1 MRPGWAWLLAA
12 LAAFC
17 AGCRYFENINAQTYR
32 EYHAACWQAV
42 VEACLR
48 QQDDVTLP
56 ADPPAPRLCE
66 DRVVPAYHG
75 IIIAAAAERESW
87 RKLRGQSQ
95 TALEFIAEML
105 EVLASRD
112 VLNIEH
118 LAPQI
123 DEHMADHDAL
133 REEWRASRAGIG
145 EAGSELQ
152 AAWQEVWPDNGFQ
165 FDLSTDAAA
174 LRNKLQPPPTAV
186 RREALEHY
194 YDNEYARLAMIYLD
208 YEPSELPNPES
219 HVPQGCEELSWALKR
234 LEAAL
239 LVRYSMDRA
248 IEADVGRIQELSR
261 VDLSATPW
269 DEIRIPEGRYA
280 RPRVTASIARLKLL
294 KYLDT
299 LLMNCLDV
307 IVRDVD
313 LHWRAVWPQHELE
326 TNIFAFAGLSQQ
338 TELPQDALSD
348 LPDDPLAK
356 FTFRE

>member
-1 MRPGWAWLLAA
+1 MRLGWAVLVVTLLV
-12 LAAFC
+12 LPE
-17 AGCRYFENINAQTYR
+17 GCRYFEDINAEAYR
-32 EYHAACWQAV
+32 EYHSACWQTV
-42 VEACLR
+42 VEAYAR

-66 DRVVPAYHG
+66 ARVVPAYHG
-75 IIIAAAAERESW
+75 ILQAAAAERAAW

-112 VLNIEH
+112 VQNIEH

-123 DEHMADHDAL
+123 DEHVAAHEAL
-133 REEWRASRAGIG
+133 REEWRSSRAEIG
-145 EAGSELQ
+145 QAVNELK
-152 AAWQEVWPDNGFQ
+152 AAWQEVWPQNDFQ
-165 FDLSTDAAA
+165 LDLSADAAR
-174 LRNKLQPPPTAV
+174 LRDKLHPPPTAT

-194 YDNEYARLAMIYLD
+194 HNNEYARLAMIYLD
-208 YEPSELPNPES
+208 YKPSEMPNPES

-248 IEADVGRIQELSR
+248 IEADVERIQELSR

-269 DEIRIPEGRYA
+269 DEIRLPEGRYA

-313 LHWRAVWPQHELE
+313 LHWREVWPQHELE
-326 TNIFAFAGLSQQ
+326 TNIFAFAGLSRL
-338 TELPQDALSD
+338 TELPQDALSE